1 MKAITTGLLQFYD
14 PTTGKPVANGY
25 VATYDTISNSPKETF
40 ADING
45 TVANPNPVPLDA
57 TGSAYIFGEGSY
69 TFVIKNQAGVN
80 VRTIENI
87 GVLAGGAYE
96 VDGDANVLSIGGG
109 NSGYD
114 SDDLL
119 PIYSQEEPHELIG
132 FGDIS
137 EMVLQANVDNSNV
150 AGDYETVSSL
160 YTSSNAAVPAGTLV
174 FDGPQTDY
182 DPVSTRIYE
191 FKSDGNFSVD
201 PQADTNVDDTG
212 VGDNYIDLFRKAATE
227 EMRVKRTI
235 MAWSQCKNL
244 IGLQDIVYP
253 IIVTGSDGLIYV
265 SSGSPTAESMA
276 ATDPVLDTE
285 HLVWAFMYDPTE
297 TAQYPPWYRS
307 KNQGVTYNDTT
318 SIAAHPQACKLLNAA
333 GAFTND
339 GKITAIYYKSTD
351 PFVYGAGTTG
361 TPVGGWYK
369 EYVIAPPSGSPPT
382 SLTWNKVWLIKT
394 SGGDTDVCI
403 APYNVGLED
412 VLAGVSGMAAELAAG
427 RVWTHGR
434 RIAWVYSGTVTTIR
448 EFNNAGD
455 GVYTKV
461 SAAVVASSAASN
473 VSLSV
478 PLGAAG
484 YFYAQNTSPAGED
497 SGGSFAFAE
506 IGFCVS
512 AVGSQ
517 HTGSYYASY
526 GQTTG
531 QVRLKPDS
539 SGNIYALQSGGGSWA
554 AYCTAYID
562 LYED

>member
-25 VATYDTISNSPKETF
+25 VATYDTVSMSPKESF

-45 TVANPNPVPLDA
+45 SVTNPNPVPLDS
-57 TGSAYIFGEGSY
+57 TGSAYIFGEGTY
-69 TFVIKNQAGVN
+69 TWVIKNNAGVN

-96 VDGDANVLSIGGG
+96 IDGDTKVASIGGG
-109 NSGYD
+109 NDGYD
-114 SDDLL
+114 SDDLI
-119 PIYSQEEPHELIG
+119 PIYSKEEPHELIG
-132 FGDIS
+132 FGTAS
-137 EMVLQANVDNSNV
+137 EVVMQACVDNGTA
-150 AGDYETVSSL
+150 AGSYELVSST
-160 YTSSNAAVPAGTLV
+160 YITASTAVPAGTLIY
-174 FDGPQTDY
+174 DGPQEGY
-182 DPVSTRIYE
+182 DPVSTRLYE
-191 FKSDGNFSVD
+191 FRGDGNFSVD

-227 EMRVKRTI
+227 EMRIKRTP
-235 MAWSQCKNL
+235 MYWDACKNL
-244 IGLQDIVYP
+244 IGLQTIEYP
-253 IIVTGSDGLIYV
+253 IIVIGSNGKFYTT
-265 SSGSPTAESMA
+265 SGSPTAELMA
-276 ATDPVLDTE
+276 ATDPVLDLTST
-285 HLVWAFMYDPTE
+285 VWTYVYDPTQ

-307 KNQGVTYNDTT
+307 RNQGVTYQNSG
-318 SIAAHPQACKLLNAA
+318 SIIAYPQSCKLLELS
-333 GAFTND
+333 GLKYLFTND
-339 GKITAIYYKSTD
+339 GVLTESFYKDLGT
-351 PFVYGAGTTG
+351 FELGAGTSG
-361 TPVGGWYK
+361 SPAGSY
-369 EYVIAPPSGSPPT
+369 YVHAAPPSDG
-382 SLTWNKVWLIKT
+382 WHNVWMIKST
-394 SGGDTDVCI
+394 GDLVDVCI
-403 APYNVGLED
+403 SPKNISLSTTLSGINAIPAE
-412 VLAGVSGMAAELAAG
+412 VSAT
-427 RVWTHGR
+427 RTWSFGR
-434 RIAWVYSGTVTTIR
+434 RIATVYVASGAFAA
-448 EFNNAGD
+448 FNNAGD

-539 SGNIYALQSGGGSWA
+539 LGNIYALQSGGGSWA